1 MQRYR
6 LQLAACAAA
15 LAVAGTAAAQ
25 QTTQPRPMSEGLTSS
40 AYVGGSVGRSD
51 YDVSCI
57 GPFACDGEGTGF
69 KVFTGTRFNNVLG
82 AELSYLHLGDVELGG
97 GEDSR
102 AHGINASLI
111 AGVPLT
117 QSISVNGKLGT
128 TYGWTRIGGPGALG
142 GGKRDDFGLSYG
154 AGLNF
159 NITRQVDVRVD
170 WDRHRFEFTRGNE
183 DVDLLSVGLQY
194 RFQ

>member
-1 MQRYR
+1 MKGYV
-6 LQLAACAAA
+6 LTVAACAAA
-15 LAVAGTAAAQ
+15 LAVSSTASAQNTRTGT
-25 QTTQPRPMSEGLTSS
+25 MSESLMSS

-57 GPFACDGEGTGF
+57 GPFACDAKGTGF
-69 KVFTGTRFNNVLG
+69 KVYTGTRFNNVLG

-97 GEDSR
+97 GADSR
-102 AHGINASLI
+102 AHGINASLV

-117 QSISVNGKLGT
+117 QSISVNGRLGT
-128 TYGWTRIGGPGALG
+128 TYGWTRIGGPGATG
-142 GGKRDDFGLSYG
+142 GGERDDFGLSYG

-159 NITRQVDVRVD
+159 NITRQVDVRLD

-183 DVDLLSVGLQY
+183 DVDLVSVGVQY

>member
-1 MQRYR
+1 MKAYA
-6 LQLAACAAA
+6 LKLAACAAA
-15 LAVAGTAAAQ
+15 LALAGTAAAQ
-25 QTTQPRPMSEGLTSS
+25 TTRTGTMSEGLMSS
-40 AYVGGSVGRSD
+40 AYVGGTVGRSD
-51 YDVSCI
+51 YDVRCI

-69 KVFTGTRFNNVLG
+69 KLFTGTRFNNMLG

-97 GEDSR
+97 GDDSR
-102 AHGINASLI
+102 AHGINLSLI
-111 AGVPLT
+111 AGAPLT

-128 TYGWTRIGGPGALG
+128 TYGWTRIGGPGATG
-142 GGKRDDFGLSYG
+142 GGERDDFGLSYG

-170 WDRHRFEFTRGNE
+170 WDRHRFEFTRGNN
-183 DVDLLSVGLQY
+183 DVDLLSIGLQY

>member
-1 MQRYR
+1 MKGFAYK
-6 LQLAACAAA
+6 AAFCAAA
-15 LAVAGTAAAQ
+15 LASSGASLAQ
-25 QTTQPRPMSEGLTSS
+25 TSQPVPMSQSVMNS

-57 GPFACDGEGTGF
+57 GPFACDRDSTGF
-69 KVFTGTRFNNVLG
+69 KVFAGSQLNNVLG
-82 AELSYLHLGDVELGG
+82 VELSYLHLGDVDLGG
-97 GEDSR
+97 GDDSR

-111 AGVPLT
+111 AGVPVS
-117 QSISVNGKLGT
+117 QSVRLNGKVGT

-159 NITRQVDVRVD
+159 TITRQVDVRLD
-170 WDRHRFEFTRGNE
+170 WDRHRFDFTRGKEN
-183 DVDLLSVGLQY
+183 VDLVSVGVQY

>member
-1 MQRYR
+1 MKGYAIKV
-6 LQLAACAAA
+6 AACAAA
-15 LAVAGTAAAQ
+15 LAVSSTASAQSTRTGTISDSL
-25 QTTQPRPMSEGLTSS
+25 MSS

-57 GPFACDGEGTGF
+57 GPFACDGESTGF
-69 KVFTGTRFNNVLG
+69 KLFTGTKFNNVLG
-82 AELSYLHLGDVELGG
+82 AELSYLHLGDAELGG
-97 GEDSR
+97 GGDSR

-128 TYGWTRIGGPGALG
+128 TYGWTRIGGPGATG
-142 GGKRDDFGLSYG
+142 GGERDDFGLSYG

-170 WDRHRFEFTRGNE
+170 WDRHRFEFTRGN
-183 DVDLLSVGLQY
+183 DNVDLLSVGLQY

>member
-1 MQRYR
+1 MKGYVFK
-6 LQLAACAAA
+6 LAACAAA
-15 LAVAGTAAAQ
+15 LAVSSTAAAQ
-25 QTTQPRPMSEGLTSS
+25 GARTGTISESLMSS
-40 AYVGGSVGRSD
+40 AYVGGTVGRSD

-57 GPFACDGEGTGF
+57 GPFACDREATGF
-69 KVFTGTRFNNVLG
+69 KLFTGTRFNNVLG

-128 TYGWTRIGGPGALG
+128 TYGWTRIGGPGATG